1 MTDACYDTHVIPFDE
16 NDSAAFNSR
25 AANLSASVVELANAY
40 YANSAF
46 SINTGDTSVMDL
58 NHKKL
63 SQYSDWSIR
72 STENLAFLTPT
83 LAAWPLLGNT
93 ALNSILWGTLFL
105 DQLHDFSLLS

>member
-1 MTDACYDTHVIPFDE
+1 MRGKVYSYNNHNVFKPAGLLHGTCKTEKGECREASVMTDACYDTHVIPFDE

-63 SQYSDWSIR
+63 SQYSD
-72 STENLAFLTPT
+72 
-83 LAAWPLLGNT
+83 
-93 ALNSILWGTLFL
+93 
-105 DQLHDFSLLS
+105 